1 MGASLVEAPTLTG
14 SIRGARLRLSDI
26 ADPRIFYPIPWSSR
40 RLDCCQVAMI
50 DNLLVDRPELHPN
63 SFINA
68 RELTTAAASPLVTKL
83 PL

>member
-1 MGASLVEAPTLTG
+1 MEAPTSSARFGKLACDYLILLTREYF
-14 SIRGARLRLSDI
+14 IRFPGQVAVDG
-26 ADPRIFYPIPWSSR
+26 
-40 RLDCCQVAMI
+40 CQVAMI

>member
-1 MGASLVEAPTLTG
+1 
-14 SIRGARLRLSDI
+14 
-26 ADPRIFYPIPWSSR
+26 
-40 RLDCCQVAMI
+40 MI